1 MDEAGLH
8 RLPAHIVG
16 QANRLHLV
24 MLVLTLLMV
33 PGALRALEP
42 IDMEAYDMESPELN
56 AQTTIDETFASSEV
70 IVAFLVTVR
79 DPVHIDLEENVPR
92 ASTSDGQPTAPPSH
106 RSRDHRERGAMGGID
121 APLAASS
128 TSRSCAKS
136 TPKRTSSG
144 TIRSTPR

>member
-1 MDEAGLH
+1 MADDEKFPVDGEGLH
-8 RLPAHIVG
+8 RLPAQIVG

-70 IVAFLVTVR
+70 IVAFLVM
-79 DPVHIDLEENVPR
+79 NSN
-92 ASTSDGQPTAPPSH
+92 ASKQKYAH
-106 RSRDHRERGAMGGID
+106 C
-121 APLAASS
+121 L
-128 TSRSCAKS
+128 
-136 TPKRTSSG
+136 
-144 TIRSTPR
+144 